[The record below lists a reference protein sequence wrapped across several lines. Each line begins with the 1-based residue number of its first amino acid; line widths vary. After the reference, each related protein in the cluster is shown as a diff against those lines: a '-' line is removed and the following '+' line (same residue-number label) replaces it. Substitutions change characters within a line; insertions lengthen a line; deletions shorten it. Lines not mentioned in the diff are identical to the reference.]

1 MIIIRSALTRTIED
15 TEADGGTPPHPFSSS
30 LPPQFSYEDLD
41 VALQELIRNDKWSLA
56 ISFVKSHRRHFSNP
70 DLDLQDDVSL
80 VLNGYCRKVVQDRP
94 GQFSITIHHVL

>member
-1 MIIIRSALTRTIED
+1 MRTIED
-15 TEADGGTPPHPFSSS
+15 TEADGGTPTPQLCSSS

-56 ISFVKSHRRHFSNP
+56 ISFVKSHRRHFGNP

-94 GQFSITIHHVL
+94 GQFSLTIQHVL